1 MYKGQRGQALISAII
16 GVALV
21 VLVLL
26 TTLSVTQYSH
36 KAVARQLNYQGLALN
51 AATAG
56 LNEGLSWFRRQT
68 AQPVTSFTPA
78 ATTTGPPPVND
89 SDDST
94 IGLVRNYTISS
105 LLNVNGSYTL
115 KKTGGTTNTIDVTAL
130 HGKTGAGVIWQLE
143 SEGVITAP
151 TTGLVISKATLR
163 AEIQRL
169 GLNMPAAA
177 ALTVS
182 RNNCINTG
190 AMTDCKVRG

>member
-94 IGLVRNYTISS
+94 IGLVRNYTVSN
-105 LLNVNGSYTL
+105 LLNVSGSYTL
-115 KKTGGTTNTIDVTAL
+115 RKTGSSPATNTIDVTAL

-169 GLNMPAAA
+169 GLNMP
-177 ALTVS
+177 
-182 RNNCINTG
+182 
-190 AMTDCKVRG
+190 